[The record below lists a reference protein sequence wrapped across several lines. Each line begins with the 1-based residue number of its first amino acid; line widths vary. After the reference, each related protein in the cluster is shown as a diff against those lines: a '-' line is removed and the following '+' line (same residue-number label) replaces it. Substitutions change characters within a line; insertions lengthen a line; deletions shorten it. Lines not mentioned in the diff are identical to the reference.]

1 VRCTETGI
9 SRGGVS
15 ISSAAVEL
23 VEKKCVEDLNL
34 DMHQL
39 DVCILG
45 AGKMARLLVQ
55 VFL

>member
-55 VFL
+55 VFS